1 MTYRVGYHRISD
13 DSVTSY
19 PAVSAFTAK
28 QDARTLARD
37 ADIDSAWVRD
47 HSGDV
52 IFKVRG

>member
-19 PAVSAFTAK
+19 PAVSAFIAK
-28 QDARTLARD
+28 SDARILVRD
-37 ADIDSAWVRD
+37 DDIDHAWVRD
-47 HSGDV
+47 HSGEV